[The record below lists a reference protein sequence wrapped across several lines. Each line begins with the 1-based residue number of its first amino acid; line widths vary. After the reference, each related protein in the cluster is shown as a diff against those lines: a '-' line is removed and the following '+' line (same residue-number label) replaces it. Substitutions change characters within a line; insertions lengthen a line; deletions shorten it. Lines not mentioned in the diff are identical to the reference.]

1 MHVIFSR
8 EAAERLKDS
17 YTVLE
22 LETFEIEGRL
32 VETFCVVTADKMNLA
47 HMPTLDNDQQ
57 LHARLIEHVKKKDY
71 KICLEIITHLRGR
84 FGGELDSFYDEI
96 EKRSRIE

>member
-22 LETFEIEGRL
+22 LETFEVEGKL
-32 VETFCVVTADKMNLA
+32 LETFCVVTADKINLA
-47 HMPTLDNDQQ
+47 HMPTLDNDKR
-57 LHARLIEHVKKKDY
+57 LHAKFIEHIKQKDY
-71 KICLEIITHLRGR
+71 NVCLELIPYLRGK
-84 FGGELDSFYDEI
+84 FGGELDSFYDEM
-96 EKRSRIE
+96 EKRSQTE